1 MRLSL
6 AVAFFLAAIV
16 SVDAAPQTNSKKA
29 EADKFVQMITISGE
43 CTKLVH
49 AGRPVSGCKS
59 ILVNMNYSTG
69 VSAYWFVTEQTLLSF
84 AGDGSRRVEQGVSI
98 VVQAIDRVI
107 LATTDSSKADDATG
121 DDAVAFVVLVIRP
134 GRAQWSSAS
143 PTPKR
148 ASTRDF
154 SPLMGSHRSSKHS
167 KSVSDRSALA
177 LDGARHVI
185 GDSGDHEDLWGSQ

>member
-16 SVDAAPQTNSKKA
+16 SVDAAPQTNSKKG
-29 EADKFVQMITISGE
+29 EAGKFVQMITISGE

-107 LATTDSSKADDATG
+107 LATTDSSKADDATA
-121 DDAVAFVVLVIRP
+121 DDAVGFCRFGDPTRKGSMVECIAHTQAGLYEGFFASDGKPPKLEAFQI
-134 GRAQWSSAS
+134 
-143 PTPKR
+143 
-148 ASTRDF
+148 
-154 SPLMGSHRSSKHS
+154 
-167 KSVSDRSALA
+167 
-177 LDGARHVI
+177 
-185 GDSGDHEDLWGSQ
+185 SQ